1 MIIKNKLFFI
11 IDWYFLCIVDTC
23 FVVTIWIQSIDILS
37 LPQYSDS
44 TYVAAL
50 NRTSASK
57 LDRLSQ
63 PLCKYVYLSMHVCAL
78 ANINRRMQRLYTM
91 VPSEHRRR
99 CVIPREA
106 HWTPVATQGRNNT
119 IDLIR
124 KNKNYY
130 TIIQIICIKP
140 F

>member
-1 MIIKNKLFFI
+1 M
-11 IDWYFLCIVDTC
+11 
-23 FVVTIWIQSIDILS
+23 IDINFDSDINAKYRYLA
-37 LPQYSDS
+37 PRCSDS
-44 TYVAAL
+44 ICVTAS
-50 NRTSASK
+50 NRTSAPK

-106 HWTPVATQGRNNT
+106 HWTPVATQGRNNML
-119 IDLIR
+119 DL
-124 KNKNYY
+124 
-130 TIIQIICIKP
+130 TEG
-140 F
+140 